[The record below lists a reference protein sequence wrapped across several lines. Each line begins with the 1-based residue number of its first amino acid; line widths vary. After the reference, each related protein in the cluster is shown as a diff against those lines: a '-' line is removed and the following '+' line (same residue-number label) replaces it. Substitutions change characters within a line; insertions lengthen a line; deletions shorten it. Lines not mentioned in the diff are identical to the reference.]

1 MATVLTTFSL
11 AGRVALVTGG
21 AGHLGRAMCRG
32 LAEAGASV
40 LINGR
45 DRARTEEFAASLRRE
60 GHAAE
65 ACIFDV
71 TEHDAMAKCVDRIG
85 QLDILVNNAMALE
98 TGTIASTPASAFR
111 LAASF
116 VEAAYALT
124 KAALPLL
131 RRQGRG
137 SVINIASMYGTVSPD
152 PRIYGDSGYDN
163 PPQYGAAKAGLIQ
176 LTRYLACH
184 LAMPD
189 RIRVNVVCPG
199 PFPPI
204 EKLASVQPAFL
215 QKLEE
220 RVPLRRAGRPEELT
234 GVVVFLASDASS
246 YITGANIPVDGGFT
260 AW

>member
-45 DRARTEEFAASLRRE
+45 NRARTEEFAATLRQE

-71 TEHDAMAKCVDRIG
+71 TDPDGMASCVSRLE
-85 QLDILVNNAMALE
+85 QLDILVNNAAAKA
-98 TGTIASTPASAFR
+98 TGTIASTPSSAFR
-111 LAASF
+111 PAASF

-124 KAALPLL
+124 KAVLPLM
-131 RRQGRG
+131 RRRGGG

-152 PRIYGDSGYDN
+152 PRIYGNSGYDN

-189 RIRVNVVCPG
+189 RIRVNVVSPG

-204 EKLASVQPAFL
+204 EKLAAEQPAFL
-215 QKLEE
+215 QRLEE
-220 RVPLRRAGRPEELT
+220 RVPLRRAGRPEELS